1 MRADERVNK
10 FSLTFSCTRSLLCCD
25 DLFRHW
31 LDRFCQV
38 APNTERTMSAKKETF
53 YVTKSNR
60 GWTVKTD
67 TGRGHLGPYSDRE
80 QAVLMALT
88 FARDNRPSEVKIQN
102 PFGGWLIERTFE
114 EQIAPRSTT

>member
-1 MRADERVNK
+1 MALNRKRA
-10 FSLTFSCTRSLLCCD
+10 
-25 DLFRHW
+25 
-31 LDRFCQV
+31 
-38 APNTERTMSAKKETF
+38 MSAKKETF
-53 YVTKSNR
+53 YVSKSER

-88 FARDNRPSEVKIQN
+88 FARDNRPSEVRIQN
-102 PFGGWLIERTFE
+102 PFGGWWTEQTFE